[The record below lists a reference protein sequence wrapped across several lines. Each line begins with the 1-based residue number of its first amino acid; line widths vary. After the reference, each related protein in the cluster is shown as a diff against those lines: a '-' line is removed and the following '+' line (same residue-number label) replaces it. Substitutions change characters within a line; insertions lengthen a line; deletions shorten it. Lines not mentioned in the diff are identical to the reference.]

1 MSSQQPHK
9 LLQFEAKP
17 PAEMWAAIEAEL
29 DQRATLPTLEKL
41 AIFEATPPF
50 QVWEQIER
58 SFDTIPETEKVVTF
72 KKYGWMRYAAA
83 AVILMAL
90 AYTVITYGLQREDKN
105 LATQQHNNSIETSP
119 SDKTTVNTNKGN
131 KDQGASHPTSP
142 LSNTQSTRETED
154 TKKKTTTPS
163 KRYMTLAMDNGET
176 VRLSKKVLP
185 VFECADNA
193 TANIRKRCKENIE
206 NLQQKMASSLASPT
220 TDFAGLIDMIKTL
233 EEN

>member
-17 PAEMWAAIEAEL
+17 PTEMWAAIEAEL
-29 DQRATLPTLEKL
+29 DQRTTLPTLEKL
-41 AIFEATPPF
+41 ATFEAAPPAH
-50 QVWEQIER
+50 VWRQIER
-58 SFDTIPETEKVVTF
+58 SMASIPAPEKVVSF
-72 KKYGWMRYAAA
+72 KKYGWVRYAAA
-83 AVILMAL
+83 AVILMAV
-90 AYTVITYGLQREDKN
+90 AFTVITFGLQKEDKK
-105 LATQQHNNSIETSP
+105 LATQQGSNNTTAGP
-119 SDKTTVNTNKGN
+119 SDKTAVNTNKVN
-131 KDQGASHPTSP
+131 KDQGVTQPASP

-154 TKKKTTTPS
+154 TKKKTTTPF
-163 KRYMTLAMDNGET
+163 KRYMTVAMDNGET

-193 TANIRKRCKENIE
+193 TASIRKRCKENIE

>member
-9 LLQFEAKP
+9 LLQFEANP

-29 DQRATLPTLEKL
+29 DQHTTLPTLEKL
-41 AIFEATPPF
+41 VTFEATPPA

-58 SFDTIPETEKVVTF
+58 SIVTTPATEKIVSF
-72 KKYGWMRYAAA
+72 KRYGWVRYAAA
-83 AVILMAL
+83 AVILMAV
-90 AYTVITYGLQREDKN
+90 AFTVITFGLQKEDKK
-105 LATQQHNNSIETSP
+105 LATQHNSDNNTTGP
-119 SDKTTVNTNKGN
+119 SDNTAVITNKGN
-131 KDQGASHPTSP
+131 EDQGMTQRKSP
-142 LSNTQSTRETED
+142 LSNTQSTRETQD
-154 TKKKTTTPS
+154 TKTKTTTPS
-163 KRYMTLAMDNGET
+163 KRYMTVAMDNGET